1 MGAVDDL
8 TKFRQTL
15 VEMRRTCASR
25 AHAVL
30 SRGDRGELAAQI
42 KMIQEWIE
50 TVDHAIED
58 EKKLDQYEP
67 RLREPHLGEAKQMA
81 STGSLPAQRLV
92 AAPLLA
98 PGDTTLVLLDT
109 GEGYV
114 GSS

>member
-8 TKFRQTL
+8 MKFRQTL

-81 STGSLPAQRLV
+81 STSTFLAQHPV
-92 AAPLLA
+92 AAPLQA
-98 PGDTTLVLLDT
+98 PGDTTLVLLDK
-109 GEGYV
+109 GEG
-114 GSS
+114 